1 MAVFYL
7 FVASSSSSTLVC
19 SSLYRL
25 SLQSWSTCQTASK
38 PIKFLGWTVPLT
50 VNFIALFKLRALNS
64 TTVLQGNNSM
74 QCYCHGD
81 NTFNTVCGEESN
93 VSGLQGVV
101 MGTVRW
107 PGLGLWFT
115 SQGWVVHLDRAGLT
129 KKKKNKVKEKEKDKR
144 ETCWGLHTNPERE
157 IQTQIFQQNPYRK
170 RFTCHKCL
178 CCWWFALTG
187 HSRVQLPR

>member
-129 KKKKNKVKEKEKDKR
+129 KKKKKKQSQRKR
-144 ETCWGLHTNPERE
+144 ERQERNLLRATYKSRE
-157 IQTQIFQQNPYRK
+157 RDTDTDFPAESIQEAFHLPQMFMLLMVCSYWTFQSPV
-170 RFTCHKCL
+170 
-178 CCWWFALTG
+178 A
-187 HSRVQLPR
+187 